1 MSLTEKKIYEL
12 LPAIYRIRDIEQGE
26 PLKALFGV
34 IAREAG
40 VVENDIDQLYENWFI
55 ETCDEWMIP
64 YIGDLLGVRG
74 LHSIDS
80 VPDFSMRAYV
90 ANTLRYRRRK
100 GTASVLEQLALD
112 TTGWRA
118 RVVEFFDL
126 LGTTQNIN
134 HIRLHNIVTPDLRCM
149 NKLELLNTAFDTI
162 PHTVDVRSI
171 EKENGW
177 YNISNIGIFLWRLQC
192 YRMSKSTARKVNPG
206 PNERF
211 TFSPLGNDIHLF
223 NRLQTE
229 KDITHLAEEH
239 NVPGLLRRLP
249 LYQELED
256 LRQGIVD
263 YNSAEALIRQS
274 IYFGTKPVLQVI
286 LDGSEIPPA
295 EILICNLQDWRQPPD
310 QKPYQNEEGIITN
323 LPISVAVD
331 PVLGRI
337 TFPTSTTPE
346 KVQVYFNYGFSG
358 DVGGGPYD
366 RQESVDQWYNPD
378 ERPVTWQIGVTKDPI
393 IHAEAQQPELLVE
406 TLQEAIAEWN
416 IHINNNPGT
425 FGVIAIMDSDTY
437 EENLTNLNKIEIP
450 KGSKLA
456 IVAADW
462 PQVDV
467 PDMPGVKE
475 RKPGYFL
482 PTGLSPHI
490 IGNISVKGTALASE
504 LNPGDLVLD
513 GLLTEGK
520 LTVLTGNLG
529 NMQLSNCTLVPSKGR
544 LTVNTKNSQLK
555 ISVEYSISGKI
566 KLNSPVREL
575 MVNNSIIDAGDGEAI
590 FAANTATSLKM
601 STVLGSVEVNILE
614 AENSIFTGNCHA
626 ERTQTGCVRFSF
638 TPDGSQ
644 TPRRYRCQP
653 ELALTERA
661 EELGLDT
668 VADLPLDEKIR
679 IINSVQ
685 PAFTSVLY
693 GHHGYCQLSY
703 YCPLEIKNGAEDF
716 TEMGVFNYLKQPQRE
731 TNLQI
736 AMDEYLN
743 LGLKAG
749 LIYVT

>member
-1 MSLTEKKIYEL
+1 MSLTDKILYDL
-12 LPAIYRIRDIEQGE
+12 LPAIYRIRDSEQGE
-26 PLKALFGV
+26 PLKALFEV
-34 IAREAG
+34 IAREAA
-40 VVENDIDQLYENWFI
+40 VVEDDIAQLYENWFI
-55 ETCDEWMIP
+55 ETCDEWLVP
-64 YIGDLLGVRG
+64 YIGDLLGVRR

-80 VPDFSMRAYV
+80 LAGFSQRAYV

-100 GTASVLEQLALD
+100 GTAPVLEQLALD

-126 LGTTQNIN
+126 LGTTQNVN
-134 HIRLHNIVTPDLRCM
+134 HIRLHNIVTPDLRCI
-149 NKLELLNTAFDTI
+149 NKLELLDTAFDTI

-177 YNISNIGIFLWRLQC
+177 YNIPNIGLFLWRLQS
-192 YRMSKSTARKVNPG
+192 YRITRSTARKVNPG
-206 PNERF
+206 PEEGF
-211 TFSPLGNDIHLF
+211 TFSPLGYDTHLF
-223 NRLQTE
+223 NWPQTE
-229 KDITHLAEEH
+229 KEITHLAEEQ

-263 YNSAEALIRQS
+263 DNSEEVLIRLGTW
-274 IYFGTKPVLQVI
+274 FGPKPVLQVF

-295 EILICNLQDWRQPPD
+295 EILICNLGEWTKPPN
-310 QKPYQNEEGIITN
+310 QKSYKDENGVNTN

-331 PVLGRI
+331 PMLGRI
-337 TFPTSTTPE
+337 TFPIGVTPE
-346 KVQVYFNYGFSG
+346 KIQVHYNYGFSG

-378 ERPVTWQIGVTKDPI
+378 ERPVTWQIGVTKDPT

-437 EENLTNLNKIEIP
+437 EENLTNQNKIEIP

-475 RKPGYFL
+475 RNPGYFL
-482 PTGLSPHI
+482 PTGLRPHI

-504 LNPGDLVLD
+504 LNPGDLILD
-513 GLLTEGK
+513 GLLMEGK

-529 NMQLSNCTLVPSKGR
+529 NLQLSNCTLVPSKGG
-544 LTVNTKNSQLK
+544 LTVNAKNSQLK

-575 MVNNSIIDAGDGEAI
+575 MVNNSIIGAGDGDAI
-590 FAANTATSLKM
+590 IAANTATILKM
-601 STVLGSVEVNILE
+601 STMLGSVEVNILE
-614 AENSIFTGNCHA
+614 AENSIFTDISLA
-626 ERTQTGCVRFSF
+626 ERSQNGCVRFSF
-638 TPDGSQ
+638 IPDGSK
-644 TPRRYRCQP
+644 TPRRYKCQP
-653 ELALTERA
+653 ELAIAERA
-661 EELGLDT
+661 GELTLDT
-668 VADLPLDEKIR
+668 VADLPADEETR

-703 YCPLEIKNGAEDF
+703 HCPQEIKNGAEDF
-716 TEMGVFNYLKQPQRE
+716 AEMGVFNYLKQPQRE
-731 TNLQI
+731 TNLRT
-736 AMDEYLN
+736 ALDEYLN
-743 LGLKAG
+743 LGLHAG
-749 LIYVT
+749 LIFVT

>member
-1 MSLTEKKIYEL
+1 
-12 LPAIYRIRDIEQGE
+12 
-26 PLKALFGV
+26 
-34 IAREAG
+34 
-40 VVENDIDQLYENWFI
+40 
-55 ETCDEWMIP
+55 
-64 YIGDLLGVRG
+64 
-74 LHSIDS
+74 
-80 VPDFSMRAYV
+80 
-90 ANTLRYRRRK
+90 
-100 GTASVLEQLALD
+100 
-112 TTGWRA
+112 
-118 RVVEFFDL
+118 
-126 LGTTQNIN
+126 
-134 HIRLHNIVTPDLRCM
+134 
-149 NKLELLNTAFDTI
+149 
-162 PHTVDVRSI
+162 
-171 EKENGW
+171 
-177 YNISNIGIFLWRLQC
+177 
-192 YRMSKSTARKVNPG
+192 
-206 PNERF
+206 
-211 TFSPLGNDIHLF
+211 
-223 NRLQTE
+223 
-229 KDITHLAEEH
+229 
-239 NVPGLLRRLP
+239 
-249 LYQELED
+249 
-256 LRQGIVD
+256 
-263 YNSAEALIRQS
+263 
-274 IYFGTKPVLQVI
+274 
-286 LDGSEIPPA
+286 
-295 EILICNLQDWRQPPD
+295 
-310 QKPYQNEEGIITN
+310 
-323 LPISVAVD
+323 
-331 PVLGRI
+331 
-337 TFPTSTTPE
+337 
-346 KVQVYFNYGFSG
+346 
-358 DVGGGPYD
+358 
-366 RQESVDQWYNPD
+366 
-378 ERPVTWQIGVTKDPI
+378 
-393 IHAEAQQPELLVE
+393 
-406 TLQEAIAEWN
+406 
-416 IHINNNPGT
+416 
-425 FGVIAIMDSDTY
+425 
-437 EENLTNLNKIEIP
+437 
-450 KGSKLA
+450 
-456 IVAADW
+456 
-462 PQVDV
+462 
-467 PDMPGVKE
+467 MPGVKE

-679 IINSVQ
+679 IINPVQ